1 MQKRGVRTYGF
12 YKTLGTIEIM
22 AKRILIVT
30 NSRSGGGAERAMN
43 LLANLLFN
51 DGFEV
56 KIAYVSFGPVDSIN
70 VVPFHIDLN
79 RKRKNLF
86 LSALVPLIKYQ
97 KLVIQFKPNYTLLN
111 CDFPEMLGA
120 FSFGGSTRVV
130 VEHTHK
136 PFDGRKIIGVLT
148 RMILIWRKSLFISV
162 SSMKSVWPLKRS
174 FDDCIENLFYS
185 DFKTQLNFQGELKE
199 LFYVGRLSP
208 EKRPDIALEIAHR
221 LELPIKF
228 IGEGGLLTRLKLDAQ
243 TLNINA
249 IFLGFQENPW
259 ALFKENNLLIVPSDH
274 EGDGLV
280 VIEALAA
287 NLPLVL
293 RKVDSLHRFNLPE
306 INYASTIEEFVDV
319 IELNRNN
326 LLSFIPP
333 VDIRETILSARNP
346 RLILSKWLK
355 WLK

>member
-1 MQKRGVRTYGF
+1 
-12 YKTLGTIEIM
+12 M

-51 DGFEV
+51 NGFEV
-56 KIAYVSFGPVDSIN
+56 KIAYVSFGPIDGIN

-79 RKRKNLF
+79 RKRKSLF

-97 KLVIQFKPNYTLLN
+97 KLVMQYKPNYTLLN

-130 VEHTHK
+130 IEHTHK
-136 PFDGRKIIGVLT
+136 PFDGRKIIGVVT

-185 DFKTQLNFQGELKE
+185 DFKTQLKSPGELRE

-221 LELPIKF
+221 LDVPIKF
-228 IGEGGLLTRLKLDAQ
+228 IGEGGLLTKLKQDAQ
-243 TLNINA
+243 ILNVNA
-249 IFLGFQENPW
+249 MFLGFQKNPW
-259 ALFKENNLLIVPSDH
+259 AHFKENSLLIVPSDH

-280 VIEALAA
+280 IIEALAA
-287 NLPLVL
+287 SLPLVL
-293 RKVDSLHRFNLPE
+293 RKVDSLHRFDLPK
-306 INYASTIEEFVDV
+306 INYASNIEEFVDL
-319 IELNRNN
+319 IKLNRNN